1 MFLSSLI
8 ISLFSK
14 ICSPSSLL
22 FLPNNCYPVPN
33 RHHFNISEHISR
45 TSILAPLDAAHL
57 MSQGLIGPVDAGGMR
72 KIHKRRLTRFS
83 EQEYGHLPLD
93 VAVSQATSNIF
104 VSIPGQLI
112 SQATIE
118 YVGFSKT
125 KANEIWSSWNNWPS
139 TGPRRETDPEDSG
152 LQVTFLDFICGY
164 ISFSF
169 NTYSEDDDEW
179 VNCMNTYGLSKELQ
193 DAVLDPL
200 FKYLRLSDSC
210 AEWSKDTIEMRYAGL
225 KAIQQASSNREIV
238 LHDAGYRLAM
248 DGTVLEPL

>member
-1 MFLSSLI
+1 M
-8 ISLFSK
+8 
-14 ICSPSSLL
+14 
-22 FLPNNCYPVPN
+22 
-33 RHHFNISEHISR
+33 SEHISR

-57 MSQGLIGPVDAGGMR
+57 MSQGLVGPVDGSGMR

-93 VAVSQATSNIF
+93 VTISQATSNMF
-104 VSIPGQLI
+104 VSIPDQLI

-118 YVGFSKT
+118 YVGFSRT
-125 KANEIWSSWNNWPS
+125 KANEIRSSWNNWPS

-152 LQVTFLDFICGY
+152 FQVTFLDFICGH

-169 NTYSEDDDEW
+169 DTDPEDDDEW
-179 VNCMNTYGLSKELQ
+179 INCMNTYGLSKELQ

-210 AEWSKDTIEMRYAGL
+210 AGWSKDTIEMRYAGL
-225 KAIQQASSNREIV
+225 KAIQEESSSRENA
-238 LHDAGYRLAM
+238 LHSAGYRLAM
-248 DGTVLEPL
+248 NGTVVEPIDLPGQND